1 MKEKETTDKL
11 QCQILVETM
20 HFHGVNHAVVSPGS
34 RNAPLIIALSRSRI
48 KTHIVVDERSA
59 AYVALGIA
67 QQLKAPVALVCTSGT
82 ALLNYAPA
90 VAEAYYQKIPL
101 IVVSA
106 DRPQEWIDQDDSQTI
121 RQFKALD
128 QFVKR
133 SYDIPARC
141 DDDTAVWY
149 AERIAHDAMMEAT
162 SLRRAPVHINVQLA
176 EPLNG
181 LTTEPYK
188 LRRIHHFPSY
198 DGICRDDIIK
208 LKGQLLHKRVMIIA
222 GFMEMNEPLRQALNA
237 IAVNDYAVVLTETIS
252 NMADDF
258 TINAIDRT
266 LLAIDEN
273 DKRYYPDVVITIGGA
288 IVSRKIKAFLRKVK
302 PDHWYVGL
310 NDVTVDCFQSLTR
323 RIEANPDTFIP
334 TLFQDS
340 LTVKSFC
347 TIWKDAHT
355 AGLRRHHKYL
365 EKIGWSDMKAYETIF
380 DFYQQNH
387 PDNLIMHLSN
397 GTTIRYAQLF
407 GDRVIAPNFC
417 NRGVSGIDGCTSTAI
432 GAAMVNGPAVLIT
445 GDMSF
450 LYDISALSAITPKLQ
465 LKIVVVDNGGGGIF
479 RFIDSTAS
487 LPELEKYFVV
497 KRNLDVEKVAASF
510 GIKTYRADNADSL
523 YEQLSNMMVEDGPAV
538 LVVKTDGKRSAEILK
553 NYFKTI
559 K

>member
-59 AYVALGIA
+59 AYVALGMA

-208 LKGQLLHKRVMIIA
+208 LKEQLLHKRVMIIA
-222 GFMEMNEPLRQALNA
+222 GFMELNEPLRQALND
-237 IAVNDYAVVLTETIS
+237 IAAKDAAVVLTETIS

-380 DFYQQNH
+380 DFYQQN

-479 RFIDSTAS
+479 RFIDSTSS

-523 YEQLSNMMVEDGPAV
+523 FEQLSNMMVEDGPAV

-553 NYFKTI
+553 NYFKPI

>member
-59 AYVALGIA
+59 AYVALGMA

-149 AERIAHDAMMEAT
+149 AERIANDAMMEAT

-188 LRRIHHFPSY
+188 LRRIHHFPPY

-208 LKGQLLHKRVMIIA
+208 LKEQLLHKRVMIIA

-237 IAVNDYAVVLTETIS
+237 IAANDYAVVLTETIS

-347 TIWKDAHT
+347 TIWQDAHT
-355 AGLRRHHKYL
+355 AGLRRHEKYL

-380 DFYQQNH
+380 DFYQQN
-387 PDNLIMHLSN
+387 PNNLIMHLSN

-465 LKIVVVDNGGGGIF
+465 LKIVV
-479 RFIDSTAS
+479 
-487 LPELEKYFVV
+487 
-497 KRNLDVEKVAASF
+497 
-510 GIKTYRADNADSL
+510 
-523 YEQLSNMMVEDGPAV
+523 
-538 LVVKTDGKRSAEILK
+538 
-553 NYFKTI
+553 
-559 K
+559 

>member
-1 MKEKETTDKL
+1 MKEKGTTDKL

-59 AYVALGIA
+59 AYVALGMA

-176 EPLNG
+176 EPLNE

-188 LRRIHHFPSY
+188 LRQIHHFPSY

-208 LKGQLLHKRVMIIA
+208 LKEQLLHKRVMIIA
-222 GFMEMNEPLRQALNA
+222 GFMEMNEPLRQALND
-237 IAVNDYAVVLTETIS
+237 IAANDYAVVLTETIS

-347 TIWKDAHT
+347 TIWQDAHT

-380 DFYQQNH
+380 DFYQQN

-479 RFIDSTAS
+479 RFIDSTSS

-523 YEQLSNMMVEDGPAV
+523 FEQLSNMMGEDGPAV

>member
-59 AYVALGIA
+59 AYVALGMA

-222 GFMEMNEPLRQALNA
+222 GFMELNEPLRQALNA

-347 TIWKDAHT
+347 TIWQDAHT
-355 AGLRRHHKYL
+355 AGLLRHHKYL

-380 DFYQQNH
+380 DFYQQN

-479 RFIDSTAS
+479 RFIDSTSS

-553 NYFKTI
+553 NYFKPI

>member
-34 RNAPLIIALSRSRI
+34 RNAPLIIALSRSHI

-59 AYVALGIA
+59 AYVALGMA

-198 DGICRDDIIK
+198 NGICWDDIIK

-222 GFMEMNEPLRQALNA
+222 GFMEINEPLRQALNA

-347 TIWKDAHT
+347 TIWQDAHT

-380 DFYQQNH
+380 DFYQQN

-523 YEQLSNMMVEDGPAV
+523 FEQLSNMMVEDGPAV

>member
-59 AYVALGIA
+59 AYVALGMA

-208 LKGQLLHKRVMIIA
+208 LKEQLLHKRVMIIA

-237 IAVNDYAVVLTETIS
+237 IAANDYAVVLTETIS

-380 DFYQQNH
+380 DFYQQN

-553 NYFKTI
+553 NYFKPI

>member
-59 AYVALGIA
+59 AYVALGMA

-208 LKGQLLHKRVMIIA
+208 LKEQLLHKRVMIIA
-222 GFMEMNEPLRQALNA
+222 GFMELNEPLRQALND
-237 IAVNDYAVVLTETIS
+237 IAAKDAAVVLTETIS

-347 TIWKDAHT
+347 TIWQDAHT

-380 DFYQQNH
+380 NFYQQN

-553 NYFKTI
+553 NYFKPI

>member
-387 PDNLIMHLSN
+387 PDNLIMHFSN

-479 RFIDSTAS
+479 RFIDSTSS

-523 YEQLSNMMVEDGPAV
+523 FEQLSNMMVEDGPAV

>member
-34 RNAPLIIALSRSRI
+34 RNAPLIIALSRSHI

-59 AYVALGIA
+59 AYVALGMA

-176 EPLNG
+176 EPLNR

-188 LRRIHHFPSY
+188 LRRIHHFPTY

-208 LKGQLLHKRVMIIA
+208 LKEQLLHKRVMIIA

-237 IAVNDYAVVLTETIS
+237 IAANDYAVVLTETIS

-380 DFYQQNH
+380 DFYQQN

-407 GDRVIAPNFC
+407 GDLVIAPNFC

-479 RFIDSTAS
+479 RFIDSTSS

-510 GIKTYRADNADSL
+510 GIKTYRADNADIL
-523 YEQLSNMMVEDGPAV
+523 FEQLSNMMVEDGPAV

-553 NYFKTI
+553 NYFKPI

>member
-48 KTHIVVDERSA
+48 ETHIVVDERSA
-59 AYVALGIA
+59 AYVALGMA

-188 LRRIHHFPSY
+188 LRRIHHFSSY

-222 GFMEMNEPLRQALNA
+222 GFMELNEPLRQALNA
-237 IAVNDYAVVLTETIS
+237 IAANDYAVVLTETIS

-347 TIWKDAHT
+347 TIWQDAHT

-380 DFYQQNH
+380 DFYQQN

-479 RFIDSTAS
+479 RFIDSTSS

-523 YEQLSNMMVEDGPAV
+523 YEELSNMMVEDGPAV

-553 NYFKTI
+553 NYFKPI

>member
-59 AYVALGIA
+59 AYVALGMA

-208 LKGQLLHKRVMIIA
+208 LKEQLLHKRVMIIA
-222 GFMEMNEPLRQALNA
+222 GFMELNEPLRQALNA
-237 IAVNDYAVVLTETIS
+237 IAANDYAVVLTETIS

-347 TIWKDAHT
+347 TIWQDAHT

-380 DFYQQNH
+380 DFYQQN

-407 GDRVIAPNFC
+407 GDRVIAPHFC

-479 RFIDSTAS
+479 RFIDSTSS

-510 GIKTYRADNADSL
+510 GIKTYRVDNEDSL

-553 NYFKTI
+553 NYFKPI
-559 K
+559 E

>member
-59 AYVALGIA
+59 AYVALGMA

-347 TIWKDAHT
+347 TIWQDAHT

-380 DFYQQNH
+380 DFYQQN

-479 RFIDSTAS
+479 RFIDSTSS

>member
-48 KTHIVVDERSA
+48 KTHIVVDERRA
-59 AYVALGIA
+59 AYVALGMA

-208 LKGQLLHKRVMIIA
+208 FKEQLLHKRVMIIA
-222 GFMEMNEPLRQALNA
+222 GFMELNEPLRQALNA
-237 IAVNDYAVVLTETIS
+237 IAANDYAVVLTETIS

-347 TIWKDAHT
+347 TIWQDAHT

-380 DFYQQNH
+380 DFYQQN

-432 GAAMVNGPAVLIT
+432 GAATVNGPAVLIT

-479 RFIDSTAS
+479 RFIDSTSS

-510 GIKTYRADNADSL
+510 GIKTYRADNEDSL
-523 YEQLSNMMVEDGPAV
+523 NEQLSNMMVEDGPAV

-553 NYFKTI
+553 NYFKPI

>member
-48 KTHIVVDERSA
+48 ETHIVVDERSA
-59 AYVALGIA
+59 AYVALGMA

-208 LKGQLLHKRVMIIA
+208 LKEQLLHKRVMIIA
-222 GFMEMNEPLRQALNA
+222 GFMELNKPLRQALND
-237 IAVNDYAVVLTETIS
+237 IAAKDAAVVLTETIS

-347 TIWKDAHT
+347 TIWQDAHT

-380 DFYQQNH
+380 DFYQQN

-407 GDRVIAPNFC
+407 GDLVIAPNFC

-479 RFIDSTAS
+479 RFIDSTSS

-523 YEQLSNMMVEDGPAV
+523 YEELSNMMVEDGPAV

-553 NYFKTI
+553 NYFKPI

>member
-59 AYVALGIA
+59 AYVALGMA

-222 GFMEMNEPLRQALNA
+222 GFMEMNEPLRQALND
-237 IAVNDYAVVLTETIS
+237 IAAKDAAVVLTETIS

-387 PDNLIMHLSN
+387 PDNLIMHFSN

-479 RFIDSTAS
+479 RFIDSTSS

-523 YEQLSNMMVEDGPAV
+523 FEQLSNMMGEDGPAV

>member
-59 AYVALGIA
+59 AYVALGMA

-208 LKGQLLHKRVMIIA
+208 LKEQLLHKRVMIIA
-222 GFMEMNEPLRQALNA
+222 GFMEINEPLRQALNA

-347 TIWKDAHT
+347 TIWQDAHT

-380 DFYQQNH
+380 DFYQQN

-479 RFIDSTAS
+479 RFIDSTSS

-497 KRNLDVEKVAASF
+497 KRNLNVEKVAASF

-523 YEQLSNMMVEDGPAV
+523 FEQLSNMMVEDGPAV

-553 NYFKTI
+553 NSFKPI

>member
-1 MKEKETTDKL
+1 MKEKGTTDKL

-59 AYVALGIA
+59 AYVALGMA

-237 IAVNDYAVVLTETIS
+237 IAANDYAVVLTETIS

-347 TIWKDAHT
+347 TIWQDAHT

-380 DFYQQNH
+380 DFYQQN

-479 RFIDSTAS
+479 RFIDSTSS

>member
-222 GFMEMNEPLRQALNA
+222 GFMEMNEPLRQALND
-237 IAVNDYAVVLTETIS
+237 IAAKDAAVVLTETIS

-347 TIWKDAHT
+347 TIWQDAHT

-380 DFYQQNH
+380 DFYQQN
-387 PDNLIMHLSN
+387 PDNLIMHFSN

-523 YEQLSNMMVEDGPAV
+523 FEQLSNMMGEDGPAV

>member
-48 KTHIVVDERSA
+48 ETHIVVDERSA
-59 AYVALGIA
+59 AYVALGMA

-208 LKGQLLHKRVMIIA
+208 LKEQLLHKRVMIIA
-222 GFMEMNEPLRQALNA
+222 GFMEMNEPLRQALND
-237 IAVNDYAVVLTETIS
+237 IAAKDAAVVLTETIS

-347 TIWKDAHT
+347 TIWQDAHT

-380 DFYQQNH
+380 DFYQQN

-407 GDRVIAPNFC
+407 GDMVIAPNFC

-553 NYFKTI
+553 NYFKPI

>member
-59 AYVALGIA
+59 AYVALGMA

-208 LKGQLLHKRVMIIA
+208 LKEQLLHKRVMIIA

-237 IAVNDYAVVLTETIS
+237 IAANDYAVVLTETIS

-380 DFYQQNH
+380 DFYQQN

-407 GDRVIAPNFC
+407 GDRVIVPNFC

-479 RFIDSTAS
+479 RFIDSTSS

-523 YEQLSNMMVEDGPAV
+523 YEELSNMMVEDGPAV

-553 NYFKTI
+553 NYFKPI

>member
-59 AYVALGIA
+59 AYVALGMA

-222 GFMEMNEPLRQALNA
+222 GFMELNEPLRQALNA
-237 IAVNDYAVVLTETIS
+237 IAANDYAVVLTETIS

-347 TIWKDAHT
+347 TIWQDAHT

-380 DFYQQNH
+380 DFYQQN

-479 RFIDSTAS
+479 RFIDSTSS

-510 GIKTYRADNADSL
+510 GIKTYSADNEDSL

-553 NYFKTI
+553 NYFKPI

>member
-20 HFHGVNHAVVSPGS
+20 YFHGVRHAVVSPGS

-48 KTHIVVDERSA
+48 KTHVVVDERSA
-59 AYVALGIA
+59 AYVALGMA

-90 VAEAYYQKIPL
+90 VAEAYYQKLPL

-121 RQFKALD
+121 RQFQALS

-141 DDDTAVWY
+141 DDETAVWY
-149 AERIAHDAMMEAT
+149 AERIANDAMMEAT

-181 LTTEPYK
+181 LTTDNYR
-188 LRRIHHFPSY
+188 LRRIHHFPSI
-198 DGICRDDIIK
+198 DGIGREDTLK
-208 LKGQLLHKRVMIIA
+208 LAEQLMGKRVMIIA
-222 GFMEMNEPLRQALNA
+222 GFMQINEHLRQALNA
-237 IAVNDYAVVLTETIS
+237 IAAKDLAVVLTETIS
-252 NMADDF
+252 NMGDDF

-266 LLAIDEN
+266 LLAIDED
-273 DKRYYPDVVITIGGA
+273 DKRYRPDVVITIGGA
-288 IVSRKIKAFLRKVK
+288 IVSRKIKAYLRKVK
-302 PDHWYVGL
+302 AEHWYVGMG
-310 NDVTVDCFQSLTR
+310 DVTVDCFQNLTR
-323 RIEANPDTFIP
+323 RIDANPDTFIP
-334 TLFQDS
+334 LLFQHAH
-340 LTVKSFC
+340 TVKSFR
-347 TIWKDAHT
+347 TLWQDAHA
-355 AGLRRHHKYL
+355 AGLRRHERYL
-365 EKIGWSDMKAYETIF
+365 EEIGWSDMKAYEIIF
-380 DFYQQNH
+380 KFFYEN
-387 PDNLIMHLSN
+387 PDDLIMQLSN

-407 GDRVIAPNFC
+407 GDRVIVPNFC

-432 GAAMVNGPAVLIT
+432 GAAIINGPAVLIT

-450 LYDISALSAITPKLQ
+450 FYDISALSALTPKVP
-465 LKIVVVDNGGGGIF
+465 LKIIVVDNGGGGIF
-479 RFIDSTAS
+479 RFVGSTSS

-510 GIKTYRADNADSL
+510 GIKTFSADNEDCL
-523 YEQLSNMMVEDGPAV
+523 YEQISNLMAESGPAL

-553 NYFKTI
+553 NYFNPTK
-559 K
+559 

>member
-59 AYVALGIA
+59 AYVALGMA

-198 DGICRDDIIK
+198 DGICSDDIIK

-222 GFMEMNEPLRQALNA
+222 GFMELNEPLRQALNA

-380 DFYQQNH
+380 DFYQQN

-479 RFIDSTAS
+479 RFIDSTSS

-553 NYFKTI
+553 NYFKPI

>member
-59 AYVALGIA
+59 AYVALGMA

-208 LKGQLLHKRVMIIA
+208 LKEQLLHKRVMIIA
-222 GFMEMNEPLRQALNA
+222 GFMELNEPLRQALND
-237 IAVNDYAVVLTETIS
+237 IAAKDAAVVLTETIS

-347 TIWKDAHT
+347 TIWQDAHT

-380 DFYQQNH
+380 DFYQQN

-479 RFIDSTAS
+479 RFIDSTSS

-553 NYFKTI
+553 SYFKPI

>member
-1 MKEKETTDKL
+1 MKEKGTTDKL

-59 AYVALGIA
+59 AYVALGMA

-347 TIWKDAHT
+347 TIWQDAHT

-380 DFYQQNH
+380 DFYQQN

-523 YEQLSNMMVEDGPAV
+523 FEQLSNMMVEDGPAV

>member
-59 AYVALGIA
+59 AYIALGMA

-198 DGICRDDIIK
+198 DGICSDDIIK

-222 GFMEMNEPLRQALNA
+222 GFMELNEPLRQALNA
-237 IAVNDYAVVLTETIS
+237 IAANDYAVVLTETIS

-347 TIWKDAHT
+347 TIWQDAHT
-355 AGLRRHHKYL
+355 AGLLRHHKYL

-380 DFYQQNH
+380 DFYQQN

-465 LKIVVVDNGGGGIF
+465 LKIIVVDNGGGGIF
-479 RFIDSTAS
+479 RFIDSTSS

-523 YEQLSNMMVEDGPAV
+523 YEQLSNMMIEDGPAV

-553 NYFKTI
+553 NYFKPI

>member
-48 KTHIVVDERSA
+48 ETHIVVDERSA
-59 AYVALGIA
+59 AYVALGMA

-188 LRRIHHFPSY
+188 LRRIHHFSSY

-208 LKGQLLHKRVMIIA
+208 LKEQLLHKRVMIIA

-302 PDHWYVGL
+302 PDHWYVGFS
-310 NDVTVDCFQSLTR
+310 DTTIDCFQSLTR

-347 TIWKDAHT
+347 TIWQDAHT

-380 DFYQQNH
+380 DFYQQN

-553 NYFKTI
+553 NYFKPI

>member
-59 AYVALGIA
+59 AYVALGMA

-198 DGICRDDIIK
+198 DGICWDDIIK
-208 LKGQLLHKRVMIIA
+208 LKEQLLHKRVMIIA
-222 GFMEMNEPLRQALNA
+222 GFMELNEPLRQALND
-237 IAVNDYAVVLTETIS
+237 IAAKDAAVVLTETIS

-347 TIWKDAHT
+347 TIWQDAHT

-380 DFYQQNH
+380 DFYQQN

-465 LKIVVVDNGGGGIF
+465 LKIIVVDNGGGGIF
-479 RFIDSTAS
+479 RFIDSTSS

-523 YEQLSNMMVEDGPAV
+523 FEELSNMMVEDGPAV

-553 NYFKTI
+553 NYFKPI

>member
-59 AYVALGIA
+59 AYVALGMA

-208 LKGQLLHKRVMIIA
+208 LKEQLLHKRVMIIA
-222 GFMEMNEPLRQALNA
+222 GFMELNEPLRQALND
-237 IAVNDYAVVLTETIS
+237 IAANDYAVVLTETIS

-347 TIWKDAHT
+347 TIWQDAHT

-380 DFYQQNH
+380 DFYQQN

-479 RFIDSTAS
+479 RFIDSTSS

-553 NYFKTI
+553 NYFKPI

>member
-1 MKEKETTDKL
+1 MKEKGTTDKL

-222 GFMEMNEPLRQALNA
+222 GFMEMNEPLRQALND
-237 IAVNDYAVVLTETIS
+237 IAAKDAAVVLTETIS

-347 TIWKDAHT
+347 TIWQDAHT

-380 DFYQQNH
+380 DFYQQN

-479 RFIDSTAS
+479 RFIDSTSS

>member
-48 KTHIVVDERSA
+48 ETHIVVDERSA
-59 AYVALGIA
+59 AYVALGMA

-188 LRRIHHFPSY
+188 LRRIHHFSSY

-208 LKGQLLHKRVMIIA
+208 LKEQLLHKRVMIIA

-302 PDHWYVGL
+302 PDHWYVGFS
-310 NDVTVDCFQSLTR
+310 DTTIDCFQSLTR

-347 TIWKDAHT
+347 TIWQDAHT

-380 DFYQQNH
+380 DFYQQN

-523 YEQLSNMMVEDGPAV
+523 FEQLSNMMVEDGPAV

-553 NYFKTI
+553 NYFKPI

>member
-59 AYVALGIA
+59 AYVALGMA

-208 LKGQLLHKRVMIIA
+208 LKEQLLHKRVMIIA

-302 PDHWYVGL
+302 PDHWYVGFS
-310 NDVTVDCFQSLTR
+310 DTTIDCFQSLTR

-347 TIWKDAHT
+347 TIWQDAHT

-380 DFYQQNH
+380 DFYQQN

-479 RFIDSTAS
+479 RFIDSTSS

-510 GIKTYRADNADSL
+510 GIKTYRADNEDSL
-523 YEQLSNMMVEDGPAV
+523 HEQLSNMMVEDGPAV

-553 NYFKTI
+553 NYFKPI

>member
-48 KTHIVVDERSA
+48 ETHIVVDERSA
-59 AYVALGIA
+59 AYVALGMA

-198 DGICRDDIIK
+198 DGICWDDIIK
-208 LKGQLLHKRVMIIA
+208 LKEQLLHKRVMIIA
-222 GFMEMNEPLRQALNA
+222 GFMELNEPLRQALND
-237 IAVNDYAVVLTETIS
+237 IAAKDAAVVLTETIS

-266 LLAIDEN
+266 LLAIDED

-347 TIWKDAHT
+347 TIWQDAHT
-355 AGLRRHHKYL
+355 AGLLRHHKYL

-380 DFYQQNH
+380 DFYQQN

-407 GDRVIAPNFC
+407 GDRVIVPNFC

-479 RFIDSTAS
+479 RFIDSTSS

-523 YEQLSNMMVEDGPAV
+523 FEELSNMMVEDGPAV

-553 NYFKTI
+553 NYFKPI

>member
-20 HFHGVNHAVVSPGS
+20 YFHGVRHAVVSPGS

-48 KTHIVVDERSA
+48 KTHVVVDERSA
-59 AYVALGIA
+59 AYVALGMA

-198 DGICRDDIIK
+198 DGICSDDIIK
-208 LKGQLLHKRVMIIA
+208 LKERLLHKRVMIIA
-222 GFMEMNEPLRQALNA
+222 GFMELNEPLRQALNA
-237 IAVNDYAVVLTETIS
+237 IAANDYAVVLTETIS

-266 LLAIDEN
+266 LLAINED

-310 NDVTVDCFQSLTR
+310 GNVTVDCFQNLTR
-323 RIEANPDTFIP
+323 RIDANPDTFIP
-334 TLFQDS
+334 YLFQHAH
-340 LTVKSFC
+340 TVKSFC
-347 TIWKDAHT
+347 TLWQDAHA
-355 AGLRRHHKYL
+355 AGLRRHERYL
-365 EKIGWSDMKAYETIF
+365 EEIGWSDMKAYEIIF
-380 DFYQQNH
+380 KFFYEN
-387 PDNLIMHLSN
+387 PDDLIMQLSN

-407 GDRVIAPNFC
+407 GDRVIVPNFC

-432 GAAMVNGPAVLIT
+432 GAAIVNGPTVLIT

-450 LYDISALSAITPKLQ
+450 FYDISALSALTPKVP
-465 LKIVVVDNGGGGIF
+465 LKIIVVDNGGGGIF
-479 RFIDSTAS
+479 RFVGSTSS

-510 GIKTYRADNADSL
+510 GIKTFSADNEDCL
-523 YEQLSNMMVEDGPAV
+523 YEQISNLMAESGPDL

-553 NYFKTI
+553 NYFNPTK
-559 K
+559 

>member
-59 AYVALGIA
+59 AYVALGMA

-387 PDNLIMHLSN
+387 PDNLIMHFSN

-479 RFIDSTAS
+479 RFIDSTSS

-523 YEQLSNMMVEDGPAV
+523 FEQLSNMMVEDGPAV

-553 NYFKTI
+553 NYFKPI

>member
-48 KTHIVVDERSA
+48 ETHIVVDERSA
-59 AYVALGIA
+59 AYVALGMA

-208 LKGQLLHKRVMIIA
+208 LKEQLLHKRVMIIA
-222 GFMEMNEPLRQALNA
+222 GFMELNEPLRQALND
-237 IAVNDYAVVLTETIS
+237 IAAKDAAVVLTETIS

-347 TIWKDAHT
+347 TIWQDAHT
-355 AGLRRHHKYL
+355 AGLRRHHKYR
-365 EKIGWSDMKAYETIF
+365 EEIGWSDMKAYETIF
-380 DFYQQNH
+380 DFYQQN

-465 LKIVVVDNGGGGIF
+465 LKIIVVDNGGGGIF
-479 RFIDSTAS
+479 RFIDSTSS

-523 YEQLSNMMVEDGPAV
+523 FEQLSNMMVEDGPAV

-553 NYFKTI
+553 NYFKPI

>member
-1 MKEKETTDKL
+1 MKEKGTTDKL

-208 LKGQLLHKRVMIIA
+208 LKEQLLHKRVMIIA
-222 GFMEMNEPLRQALNA
+222 GFMEMNEPLRQALND
-237 IAVNDYAVVLTETIS
+237 IAAKDAAVVLTETIS

-380 DFYQQNH
+380 DFYQQN
-387 PDNLIMHLSN
+387 PDNLIMHFSN

-479 RFIDSTAS
+479 RFIDSTSS

-523 YEQLSNMMVEDGPAV
+523 FEQLSNMMVEDGPAV

-553 NYFKTI
+553 NYFKPI

>member
-288 IVSRKIKAFLRKVK
+288 IV
-302 PDHWYVGL
+302 
-310 NDVTVDCFQSLTR
+310 
-323 RIEANPDTFIP
+323 
-334 TLFQDS
+334 
-340 LTVKSFC
+340 
-347 TIWKDAHT
+347 
-355 AGLRRHHKYL
+355 
-365 EKIGWSDMKAYETIF
+365 
-380 DFYQQNH
+380 
-387 PDNLIMHLSN
+387 
-397 GTTIRYAQLF
+397 
-407 GDRVIAPNFC
+407 
-417 NRGVSGIDGCTSTAI
+417 
-432 GAAMVNGPAVLIT
+432 
-445 GDMSF
+445 
-450 LYDISALSAITPKLQ
+450 
-465 LKIVVVDNGGGGIF
+465 
-479 RFIDSTAS
+479 
-487 LPELEKYFVV
+487 
-497 KRNLDVEKVAASF
+497 
-510 GIKTYRADNADSL
+510 
-523 YEQLSNMMVEDGPAV
+523 
-538 LVVKTDGKRSAEILK
+538 
-553 NYFKTI
+553 
-559 K
+559 

>member
-48 KTHIVVDERSA
+48 KTHVVVDERSA
-59 AYVALGIA
+59 AYVALGMA

-90 VAEAYYQKIPL
+90 VAEAYYQKLPL

-121 RQFKALD
+121 RQFQALS

-141 DDDTAVWY
+141 DDETAVWY
-149 AERIAHDAMMEAT
+149 AERIANDAMMEAT

-181 LTTEPYK
+181 LTTDNYR
-188 LRRIHHFPSY
+188 LRRIHHFPSI
-198 DGICRDDIIK
+198 DGIGREDTLK
-208 LKGQLLHKRVMIIA
+208 LAEQLMGKRVMIIA
-222 GFMEMNEPLRQALNA
+222 GFMQINEHLRQALNA
-237 IAVNDYAVVLTETIS
+237 IAAKDLAVVLTETIS
-252 NMADDF
+252 NMGDDF

-266 LLAIDEN
+266 LLAIDED
-273 DKRYYPDVVITIGGA
+273 DKRYRPDVVITIGGA
-288 IVSRKIKAFLRKVK
+288 IVSRKIKAYLRKVK
-302 PDHWYVGL
+302 AEHWYVGMG
-310 NDVTVDCFQSLTR
+310 DVTVDCFQNLTR
-323 RIEANPDTFIP
+323 RIDANPDTFIP
-334 TLFQDS
+334 LLFQHAH
-340 LTVKSFC
+340 TVKSFC
-347 TIWKDAHT
+347 TLWQDAHA
-355 AGLRRHHKYL
+355 AGLRRHERFL
-365 EKIGWSDMKAYETIF
+365 EKIGWSDIKAYEIIF
-380 DFYQQNH
+380 EYFYRN
-387 PDNLIMHLSN
+387 PDDLIMQLSN

-407 GDRVIAPNFC
+407 GNRVIVPNFC

-432 GAAMVNGPAVLIT
+432 GAAIVNGPTVLIT

-450 LYDISALSAITPKLQ
+450 FYDISALSALTPKVP
-465 LKIVVVDNGGGGIF
+465 LKIIVVDNGGGGIF
-479 RFIDSTAS
+479 RFVGSTSS

-510 GIKTYRADNADSL
+510 GIKTFSADNEDCL
-523 YEQLSNMMVEDGPAV
+523 YEQISNLMAEQGPAL

-553 NYFKTI
+553 NYFNPTK
-559 K
+559 